1 LNSKEGKKEVRLM
14 NEFISFEE
22 FQKMDLRIGKIV
34 SSERVPG
41 TTRLIRLEV
50 DLGAEKRQLIAGIGE
65 EYKPEGLLGLE
76 IVVLVNLK
84 PKKIR
89 GLISEG
95 MLLAA
100 VLEGNKPV
108 LIVPD
113 KEVPPGT
120 PVR

>member
-1 LNSKEGKKEVRLM
+1 MSQL
-14 NEFISFEE
+14 ISFED
-22 FQKMDLRIGKIV
+22 FKKMDLRIGKVIQA
-34 SSERVPG
+34 EKVPG

-50 DLGAEKRQLIAGIGE
+50 DLGGEKRQLIAGIGE
-65 EYKPEGLLGLE
+65 EYKPEDLMGLE
-76 IVVLVNLK
+76 IVVLANLK

-89 GLISEG
+89 GLLSEG

-100 VLEGNKPV
+100 VLEGNKPA

-120 PVR
+120 PVS

>member
-1 LNSKEGKKEVRLM
+1 
-14 NEFISFEE
+14 
-22 FQKMDLRIGKIV
+22 MDIRIGKV
-34 SSERVPG
+34 VHAEKVPG
-41 TTRLIRLEV
+41 TARLIRLEV
-50 DLGAEKRQLIAGIGE
+50 DLGSEKRQLIAGIGE
-65 EYKPEGLLGLE
+65 EYKPEDLMGLE
-76 IVVLVNLK
+76 IVVLANLK

-89 GLISEG
+89 GLLSEG

-120 PVR
+120 PVS

>member
-1 LNSKEGKKEVRLM
+1 MS
-14 NEFISFEE
+14 EFISFED
-22 FQKMDLRIGKIV
+22 FKRMDLRIGKIV
-34 SSERVPG
+34 HAEKVPG
-41 TTRLIRLEV
+41 TDRLIRLEV
-50 DLGAEKRQLIAGIGE
+50 DLGSGKRQLIAGIGE
-65 EYKPEGLLGLE
+65 EYKPEDLLGLE

-89 GLISEG
+89 GLLSEG

-113 KEVPPGT
+113 KEVPPGS
-120 PVR
+120 PVS